1 MTNKIKQHVR
11 ELRDALILAGLNQ
24 EIWWLLKNK
33 ETRKK
38 LVAPLTIYYPNFF
51 ETSLHAHFV
60 AMVVGCYRVFE
71 IRRDT
76 INMST
81 LIHLIENEGTVAR
94 NDIIRFKAKMRELKQ
109 GWIKI
114 SILRNKLF
122 AHRSMADLKNE
133 IWKEAGLRPNDLE
146 WFIENSKQLLNEMNQ
161 VRFNMDIPFN
171 SVNWRVSKAVR
182 DLLEDLNKMVRDGP

>member
-11 ELRDALILAGLNQ
+11 ELRDALILTGHNYD
-24 EIWWLLKNK
+24 IWWLLKDK

-71 IRRDT
+71 PRRDT
-76 INMST
+76 INISNLM
-81 LIHLIENEGTVAR
+81 HLIENEGLVAR
-94 NDIIRFKAKMRELKQ
+94 NDILRVEAEIKELKQ
-109 GWIKI
+109 VWRKI
-114 SILRNKLF
+114 YILRNEMF
-122 AHRSMADLKNE
+122 AHRSKVSPKNE
-133 IWKEAGLRPNDLE
+133 IWKKADLRPNNLK
-146 WFIENSKQLLNEMNQ
+146 WFIENSKQLLNTINQ

-171 SVNWRVSKAVR
+171 SVNWQVSEAAK
-182 DLLEDLNKMVRDGP
+182 DLLQDLNRMVRDGP